1 EAMQRQLRAFADR
14 TTRYIRIYQLSEPNS
29 WQTAGD
35 AEHAAI
41 LEALISGDEP
51 GALTEMAHH
60 LERTA
65 LRVLADCAPDY
76 EPAAVPLAVA
86 PPAHGPA
93 AVPHAVALIDRQPP
107 AARVA
112 LG

>member
-1 EAMQRQLRAFADR
+1 MQRQLRAFADR

-29 WQTAGD
+29 WQAAGD

-41 LEALISGDEP
+41 LEALIAGDEQ

-65 LRVLADCAPDY
+65 LRVLTDCAPDY
-76 EPAAVPLAVA
+76 EPI
-86 PPAHGPA
+86 
-93 AVPHAVALIDRQPP
+93 AVPHAVALIDRQGP
-107 AARVA
+107 AALRLTGA
-112 LG
+112 S